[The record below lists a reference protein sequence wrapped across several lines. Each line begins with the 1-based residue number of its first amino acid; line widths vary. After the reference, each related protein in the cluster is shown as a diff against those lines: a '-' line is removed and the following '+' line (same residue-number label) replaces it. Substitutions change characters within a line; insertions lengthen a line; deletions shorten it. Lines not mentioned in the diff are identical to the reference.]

1 MNVALTDVVEGWTG
15 ALPFTLK
22 ADGTPVDLTGLIVSI
37 VLKDAAGTV
46 IRDSSS
52 GITVTSSTGGQLD
65 FSPSSSE
72 FLAAG
77 TPYRVRFR
85 VKDAQQK
92 IVYFPNGDEGL
103 INVRPV

>member
-1 MNVALTDVVEGWTG
+1 MNVPLTDIVEAWTG

-22 ADGTPVDLTGLIVSI
+22 ADGTPVDLTGLVVSI

-46 IRDSSS
+46 IRDTTS
-52 GITVTSSTGGQLD
+52 GVTVTNATGGQLD
-65 FSPSSSE
+65 YGPSSSD
-72 FLAAG
+72 FTVSG
-77 TPYRVRFR
+77 TPYRVRFQ

-103 INVRPV
+103 INVRPR